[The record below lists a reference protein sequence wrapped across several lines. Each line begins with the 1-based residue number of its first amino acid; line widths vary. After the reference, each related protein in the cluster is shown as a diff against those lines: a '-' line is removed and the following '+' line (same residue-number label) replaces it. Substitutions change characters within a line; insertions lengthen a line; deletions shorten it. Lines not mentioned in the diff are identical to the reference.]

1 MCSSFFCWFCIL
13 KLHAQLIQSF
23 VFVPDSEPLQSAM
36 KHAAEPPRQPTK
48 GEALLVGKQ
57 TMRPVY
63 SRAVRAAFGILV
75 GKASQAEQ
83 QLQSM
88 PVPKLQLCQKLP
100 PARQPLENVMPQAEH
115 TGDSLHGQVISQGA
129 FIGPGFSSSLVQEE
143 SCHDLHGQP
152 LVPMS
157 GQMPAE
163 AFSKKAAALRAAL
176 PKQWAQPVA
185 TRPTTTAHSVNMK
198 PKSKYAYARPKPPPR
213 TPRSKAVGCIE
224 QNSVLE
230 PCGATNEDGPSL
242 ELCRA
247 TSKGAGLMMQLEAAI
262 VNLMGLEKRY
272 KECLHVQLGD
282 ANPMM
287 AAMWVQM
294 DKVLTLTWE
303 LRAASEHLSQ
313 LEALE
318 ANRSAQGAT

>member
-1 MCSSFFCWFCIL
+1 MCSSFFL

-63 SRAVRAAFGILV
+63 SRAVRAAFGILM
-75 GKASQAEQ
+75 GKASHAEQ
-83 QLQSM
+83 QLPSM
-88 PVPKLQLCQKLP
+88 PVPKLQLRQKLP

-115 TGDSLHGQVISQGA
+115 TGDPLHGQVISQGA
-129 FIGPGFSSSLVQEE
+129 FIGAGFSSSSVQEE

-152 LVPMS
+152 LVPTS
-157 GQMPAE
+157 GQMLAK

-198 PKSKYAYARPKPPPR
+198 PKNNDKYARPKPPPR
-213 TPRSKAVGCIE
+213 TPHSKAVGCIE

-230 PCGATNEDGPSL
+230 
-242 ELCRA
+242 LCRA
-247 TSKGAGLMMQLEAAI
+247 TNETGAFLELSRATSKAAQLMMQLEAAN
-262 VNLMGLEKRY
+262 VNLMGLEKRH
-272 KECLHVQLGD
+272 KECLHIGNATL
-282 ANPMM
+282 MM
-287 AAMWVQM
+287 AAIWVQM

-303 LRAASEHLSQ
+303 LQAANVHLSQ

-318 ANRSAQGAT
+318 ANGSAQGAT